1 MRLQKFL
8 SQQGI
13 CSRREAEDMISAKK
27 ILIDG
32 KIATLGDRVE
42 GTETILIS
50 GKKLEVR
57 NPEKIVLA
65 WNKPIGVEVT
75 FENKHGG
82 KNLASFDFGAERVVP
97 IGRLDKDSH
106 GLLLL
111 TNDGELCNFLAH
123 PRYEHSKEYLVTVDK
138 SLFPVEIEKLGKGSI
153 VLNDKPVKPCIV
165 EQVSAKQFRIV
176 LEEGRNRQI
185 RKMCDVCRLN
195 VIDLFRTQVK
205 GIEIG
210 DLKSGEWRKL
220 SEKEVEGLRL
230 NERGV

>member
-8 SQQGI
+8 SQQGV
-13 CSRREAEDMISAKK
+13 CSRRDAEDMIIA
-27 ILIDG
+27 G
-32 KIATLGDRVE
+32 KIFVNGNLATVGDQVE
-42 GTETILIS
+42 GDETIFIS
-50 GKKLEVR
+50 GRKLIVR
-57 NPEKIVLA
+57 DPQKIVLA

-82 KNLASFDFGAERVVP
+82 KNLASFDFGPERVVP

-123 PRYEHSKEYLVTVDK
+123 PRYEHSKEYIVTVDK
-138 SLFPVEIEKLGKGSI
+138 SLFPVEIEKLGNGSI
-153 VLNDKPVKPCIV
+153 LLNNKPVKPCIV
-165 EQVSAKQFRIV
+165 KQVSAKQFRII

-185 RKMCDVCRLN
+185 RKMCDACRLS
-195 VIDLFRTQVK
+195 VIDLFRTRVK

-210 DLKSGEWRKL
+210 ELKSGEWRIL
-220 SEKEVEGLRL
+220 SDKEVDQLRL
-230 NERGV
+230 H